1 MSSVSLSAFYQKEYA
16 MREATVKSISNPQ
29 NVVNDVLTEVLR
41 DGAREMLA
49 RAVELEVAEYIEKYK
64 DVTDASGHR
73 MVVRNGHHPER
84 KIQTGLGPI
93 DVKAPKVNDKRT
105 DEQGIRKRFTSQI
118 LPPYLRKTKSLEE
131 LVPWL
136 YLKGI
141 STGDFPEALQALLG
155 KEAQG
160 FSASTVTRLKSVWG
174 EEFKEWEKQSL
185 KDKRYVYMWADGVH
199 FNVRLGEDDRLCI
212 LVIIGATED
221 GKKELV
227 AVEQGYRESEMSWK
241 NVLLSLRGR
250 GLEQGP
256 ELAIGDGALGFW
268 KAMEEIFPS
277 AKQQACWVHK
287 TANILDKLPKSKQP
301 EAKEMI
307 REIYM
312 AETKIGAEKA
322 LNKFQSVFED
332 KYPKAVKSLLRGE
345 HRLLSFYD
353 FPGVHWQHIR
363 TTNPIESAFAT
374 VRLRTKRTKGCGS
387 ANATVHMVFK
397 LMQSAEKRW
406 RKLRGYRL
414 LDDVID
420 LNIKFEDGIKK
431 QAA

>member
-1 MSSVSLSAFYQKEYA
+1 

-49 RAVELEVAEYIEKYK
+49 RAIELEVAEYIEKYK

-414 LDDVID
+414 LADVID

>member
-1 MSSVSLSAFYQKEYA
+1 

-29 NVVNDVLTEVLR
+29 NVVKDVLTEVLR
-41 DGAREMLA
+41 DGARKMLA
-49 RAVELEVAEYIEKYK
+49 QAVELEVAEYIGKHK
-64 DVTDASGHR
+64 NVTDESGHR
-73 MVVRNGHHPER
+73 MVVRNGYHPER

-93 DVKAPKVNDKRT
+93 DVRAPKVNDKRT
-105 DEQGIRKRFTSQI
+105 DEQGIRKRFSSKI

-160 FSASTVTRLKSVWG
+160 FSASTVTRLKNVWG
-174 EEFKEWEKQSL
+174 DEFKEWEKQSL
-185 KDKRYVYMWADGVH
+185 KGKRYVYMWADGVH

-241 NVLLSLRGR
+241 NVLLSLRDR

-332 KYPKAVKSLLRGE
+332 KYPRAVKSLLRGK

-353 FPGVHWQHIR
+353 FPGVHWQHLR

-387 ANATVHMVFK
+387 VNATVHMVFK

-406 RKLRGYRL
+406 RKLRGYKL
-414 LDDVID
+414 LADVID
-420 LNIKFEDGIKK
+420 LKIKFEDGIKK

>member
-1 MSSVSLSAFYQKEYA
+1 
-16 MREATVKSISNPQ
+16 MREATVKSISDPQ
-29 NVVNDVLTEVLR
+29 KVVNDVLAEVLR

-49 RAVELEVAEYIEKYK
+49 RAIELEVAEYIEKHK

-105 DEQGIRKRFTSQI
+105 DEQGIRKRFSSQI

-155 KEAQG
+155 KKAQG

-185 KDKRYVYMWADGVH
+185 KVKRYVYMWADGVH

-212 LVIIGATED
+212 LVIIGARED

-241 NVLLSLRGR
+241 NVLLSLKGR

-256 ELAIGDGALGFW
+256 ELAIADGALGFW
-268 KAMEEIFPS
+268 KALEEIFPS

-312 AETKIGAEKA
+312 AETKIEAEKA

-332 KYPKAVKSLLRGE
+332 KYPRAVKSLLRGE

-353 FPGVHWQHIR
+353 FPRVHWQHIR

-387 ANATVHMVFK
+387 VNATVHMVFK

-414 LDDVID
+414 LADVID
-420 LNIKFEDGIKK
+420 LKIKFEDGIKK

>member
-1 MSSVSLSAFYQKEYA
+1 

>member
-1 MSSVSLSAFYQKEYA
+1 

-49 RAVELEVAEYIEKYK
+49 RAIELEVAEYIEKYK

-256 ELAIGDGALGFW
+256 ELAIADGALGFW
-268 KAMEEIFPS
+268 KAIEEIFPS
-277 AKQQACWVHK
+277 VKQQACWVHK

-414 LDDVID
+414 LADVID